1 MGSGT
6 TNYVAKFTSATAVGN
21 STITD
26 NGTVGINT
34 ASPGAQLQVTIGAAA
49 TKGFIVKGAASQS
62 ANLLEIQNSAGTA
75 TSYIDSSYRPILQGI
90 GFGNFGSGLNE
101 IYTPGECYIR
111 CSTGARIYSA
121 ATYFLIDDAS
131 VVPFQY
137 YTRPGTTTGH
147 LNLLPNSNTTDR
159 IALVCRASSGQT
171 RNIQQWQDSAGT
183 VMANISNVGTL
194 TAVGVT
200 STAEIQIRNQYALR
214 LYDADSS
221 NYLAIQAPT
230 TISANYTLTMPVDDG
245 NSGQYLQ
252 TNGSGVLTWANG
264 PTGAQG
270 AQGAQGS
277 QGAQGF
283 QGAKPAIVPIQTFL
297 GEEYVELLC
306 VEMPEVYFED
316 FMTVKAG
323 NQGHQSHIVTKEMD
337 STFMQVCEPGTI
349 KVTAAMPSVAAQV
362 GAKVQGPTVEVE
374 VEGRNIQNRDVDITV
389 RLSGIRAGMV
399 GRRFAKRT
407 YDQMVK
413 NNRFW
418 EQWSQ

>member
-245 NSGQYLQ
+245 NAGQFLQ
-252 TNGSGVLTWANG
+252 TDGTGITTWA
-264 PTGAQG
+264 TGASG

-277 QGAQGF
+277 QGVQGL
-283 QGAKPAIVPIQTFL
+283 QGAKPAIVPVQTFM

-316 FMTVKAG
+316 FLTIKAG
-323 NQGHQSHIVTKEMD
+323 NQGHQSHTVLKEID
-337 STFMQVCEPGTI
+337 PLFLQVCEEGTI
-349 KVTAAMPSVAAQV
+349 KATAAMPSFPANV
-362 GAKVQGPTVEVE
+362 GAKVQGPVVEVS
-374 VEGRNIQNRDVDITV
+374 VEGASIQSREVDIIV

-407 YDQMVK
+407 YQQMVK
-413 NNRFW
+413 NNNF
-418 EQWSQ
+418 WSQW

>member
-1 MGSGT
+1 MMQNGVQRAAFGIVGT
-6 TNYVAKFTSATAVGN
+6 TNAYIYGAPTISDFGIRADNVNILFSSNAGASVNAILTSGG
-21 STITD
+21 S
-26 NGTVGINT
+26 
-34 ASPGAQLQVTIGAAA
+34 
-49 TKGFIVKGAASQS
+49 F
-62 ANLLEIQNSAGTA
+62 
-75 TSYIDSSYRPILQGI
+75 GI
-90 GFGNFGSGLNE
+90 GTTSPSAKLHVDG
-101 IYTPGECYIR
+101 
-111 CSTGARIYSA
+111 GALAISA
-121 ATYFLIDDAS
+121 
-131 VVPFQY
+131 
-137 YTRPGTTTGH
+137 
-147 LNLLPNSNTTDR
+147 
-159 IALVCRASSGQT
+159 
-171 RNIQQWQDSAGT
+171 
-183 VMANISNVGTL
+183 
-194 TAVGVT
+194 
-200 STAEIQIRNQYALR
+200 QYALR

-221 NYLAIQAPT
+221 NYLAIQAPA
-230 TISANYTLTMPVDDG
+230 TISANYTLTMPADDG

-349 KVTAAMPSVAAQV
+349 KVTSTQPSLPVPV
-362 GAKVQGPTVEVE
+362 GARVQGPSVEIE
-374 VEGRNIQNRDVDITV
+374 VSGEPIQNSEVDVTV

>member
-1 MGSGT
+1 M
-6 TNYVAKFTSATAVGN
+6 AKFTSATAVGN
-21 STITD
+21 SSIVD
-26 NGTVGINT
+26 NGTTVALTTKLTITNGTNGKITLTRDPPFPYNAIQFVDANGTVDLNGGGDGILM
-34 ASPGAQLQVTIGAAA
+34 SPSAAGKKA
-49 TKGFIVKGAASQS
+49 LIVQAAASQT
-62 ANLLEIQNSAGTA
+62 ANLTEWQNSSGTA
-75 TSYIDSSYRPILQGI
+75 VAAIASGGNIYIKASNVLASGYGYLDPGATAAGVITLYGGSGEMDFNVTGSFNMIFRTVGTERMRIDSS
-90 GFGNFGSGLNE
+90 GNVSLF
-101 IYTPGECYIR
+101 
-111 CSTGARIYSA
+111 AQA
-121 ATYFLIDDAS
+121 D
-131 VVPFQY
+131 
-137 YTRPGTTTGH
+137 
-147 LNLLPNSNTTDR
+147 
-159 IALVCRASSGQT
+159 
-171 RNIQQWQDSAGT
+171 
-183 VMANISNVGTL
+183 
-194 TAVGVT
+194 
-200 STAEIQIRNQYALR
+200 LR
-214 LYDADSS
+214 LYDVDSS
-221 NYLAIQAPT
+221 NYVAIQ
-230 TISANYTLTMPVDDG
+230 SAGAVATNWTLTLPDNDG
-245 NSGQYLQ
+245 NAGQFLQ
-252 TNGSGVLTWANG
+252 TDGTGTTTWA
-264 PTGAQG
+264 TGASG

-374 VEGRNIQNRDVDITV
+374 VEGRNIQNREVDITV

>member
-1 MGSGT
+1 MDFNVTGSF
-6 TNYVAKFTSATAVGN
+6 NMIFR
-21 STITD
+21 
-26 NGTVGINT
+26 TVGT
-34 ASPGAQLQVTIGAAA
+34 
-49 TKGFIVKGAASQS
+49 
-62 ANLLEIQNSAGTA
+62 ERMR
-75 TSYIDSSYRPILQGI
+75 IDSS
-90 GFGNFGSGLNE
+90 GNVSLF
-101 IYTPGECYIR
+101 
-111 CSTGARIYSA
+111 AQA
-121 ATYFLIDDAS
+121 D
-131 VVPFQY
+131 
-137 YTRPGTTTGH
+137 
-147 LNLLPNSNTTDR
+147 
-159 IALVCRASSGQT
+159 
-171 RNIQQWQDSAGT
+171 
-183 VMANISNVGTL
+183 
-194 TAVGVT
+194 
-200 STAEIQIRNQYALR
+200 LR
-214 LYDADSS
+214 LYDVDSS
-221 NYLAIQAPT
+221 NYVAIQ
-230 TISANYTLTMPVDDG
+230 SAGAVATNWTLTLPDNDG
-245 NSGQYLQ
+245 NAGQFLQ
-252 TNGSGVLTWANG
+252 TDGTGTTTWA
-264 PTGAQG
+264 TGASG

-349 KVTAAMPSVAAQV
+349 KVTSTQPSLPVPV
-362 GAKVQGPTVEVE
+362 GARVQGPSVEIE
-374 VEGRNIQNRDVDITV
+374 VSGEPIQNSEVDVTV

>member
-1 MGSGT
+1 
-6 TNYVAKFTSATAVGN
+6 
-21 STITD
+21 
-26 NGTVGINT
+26 
-34 ASPGAQLQVTIGAAA
+34 
-49 TKGFIVKGAASQS
+49 
-62 ANLLEIQNSAGTA
+62 
-75 TSYIDSSYRPILQGI
+75 
-90 GFGNFGSGLNE
+90 
-101 IYTPGECYIR
+101 
-111 CSTGARIYSA
+111 
-121 ATYFLIDDAS
+121 
-131 VVPFQY
+131 
-137 YTRPGTTTGH
+137 
-147 LNLLPNSNTTDR
+147 
-159 IALVCRASSGQT
+159 
-171 RNIQQWQDSAGT
+171 
-183 VMANISNVGTL
+183 MANISNVGTL

-374 VEGRNIQNRDVDITV
+374 VEGRNIQNREVDITV

>member
-1 MGSGT
+1 
-6 TNYVAKFTSATAVGN
+6 VAKFTSATAVGN
-21 STITD
+21 SIIQD
-26 NGTVGINT
+26 NGTQVGI
-34 ASPGAQLQVTIGAAA
+34 GVTPSSGRLH
-49 TKGFIVKGAASQS
+49 VKSSGTSTWA
-62 ANLLEIQNSAGTA
+62 LYLE
-75 TSYIDSSYRPILQGI
+75 
-90 GFGNFGSGLNE
+90 
-101 IYTPGECYIR
+101 
-111 CSTGARIYSA
+111 
-121 ATYFLIDDAS
+121 
-131 VVPFQY
+131 
-137 YTRPGTTTGH
+137 
-147 LNLLPNSNTTDR
+147 NSNGN
-159 IALVCRASSGQT
+159 ILGGFYQSSS
-171 RNIQQWQDSAGT
+171 NHAAFYAADSAGSYRFQY
-183 VMANISNVGTL
+183 ISNSSGYALDPFSFGTM
-194 TAVGVT
+194 TAVPAGSSVRID
-200 STAEIQIRNQYALR
+200 SGALAIMAQYALR

-221 NYLAIQAPT
+221 NYVAVRSPGTVA
-230 TISANYTLTMPVDDG
+230 ANWTLTLPDNDG
-245 NSGQYLQ
+245 NAGQYLQ
-252 TNGSGVLTWANG
+252 TDGAGTTTWANG
-264 PTGAQG
+264 PTGAQGSPGVQG

-323 NQGHQSHIVTKEMD
+323 NQGHQSHIVTREMD

-349 KVTAAMPSVAAQV
+349 KVTSTQPSLPVPV
-362 GAKVQGPTVEVE
+362 GARVQGPSVEIE
-374 VEGRNIQNRDVDITV
+374 VSGEPIQNSEVDVTV

>member
-1 MGSGT
+1 LGVGT
-6 TNYVAKFTSATAVGN
+6 
-21 STITD
+21 I
-26 NGTVGINT
+26 
-34 ASPGAQLQVTIGAAA
+34 SPGAQLQVNAGAAA
-49 TKGFIVKGAASQS
+49 TKGLIVRGFTSQT
-62 ANLLEIQNSAGTA
+62 ANLQEWQNSGGTTIAAIDASGDLLLKANSVLASGYGYLDPGA
-75 TSYIDSSYRPILQGI
+75 TASGVITLYGGSGEMDFNVTGSFNMIFRTVGTERMRIDSS
-90 GFGNFGSGLNE
+90 GNVSLF
-101 IYTPGECYIR
+101 
-111 CSTGARIYSA
+111 AQA
-121 ATYFLIDDAS
+121 D
-131 VVPFQY
+131 
-137 YTRPGTTTGH
+137 
-147 LNLLPNSNTTDR
+147 
-159 IALVCRASSGQT
+159 
-171 RNIQQWQDSAGT
+171 
-183 VMANISNVGTL
+183 
-194 TAVGVT
+194 
-200 STAEIQIRNQYALR
+200 LR
-214 LYDADSS
+214 LYDVDSS
-221 NYLAIQAPT
+221 NYVAIQ
-230 TISANYTLTMPVDDG
+230 SAGAVATNWTLTLPDNDG
-245 NSGQYLQ
+245 NAGQFLQ
-252 TNGSGVLTWANG
+252 TDGTGTTTWA
-264 PTGAQG
+264 TGASG

-349 KVTAAMPSVAAQV
+349 KVTAAMPSVASQV

-374 VEGRNIQNRDVDITV
+374 VEGRNIQNREVDITV